1 MADGKADILNSMMRT
16 ERQNMDM
23 HIHGHTL
30 RHTFS
35 IRCVEV
41 GFELKSLSEILCH
54 AYVNITFNRY
64 VHSSFDLKQLNMNK
78 LSLVF

>member
-1 MADGKADILNSMMRT
+1 MDDYALTN

-41 GFELKSLSEILCH
+41 GFELKSLSDILCH
-54 AYVNITFNRY
+54 ANVNITFNRY

>member
-41 GFELKSLSEILCH
+41 GFELK
-54 AYVNITFNRY
+54 
-64 VHSSFDLKQLNMNK
+64 KP
-78 LSLVF
+78 